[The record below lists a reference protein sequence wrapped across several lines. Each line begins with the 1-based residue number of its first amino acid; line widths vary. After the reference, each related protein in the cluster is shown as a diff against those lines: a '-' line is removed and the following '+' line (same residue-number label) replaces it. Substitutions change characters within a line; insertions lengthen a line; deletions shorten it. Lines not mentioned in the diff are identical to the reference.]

1 VSVFAEEIANKI
13 AENMDVNE
21 ENIFDKSQEKNR
33 LKRNINY
40 LAIAAAIIIMIIL
53 IATLVKKKKEKPQK

>member
-21 ENIFDKSQEKNR
+21 ENIFDK
-33 LKRNINY
+33 INY